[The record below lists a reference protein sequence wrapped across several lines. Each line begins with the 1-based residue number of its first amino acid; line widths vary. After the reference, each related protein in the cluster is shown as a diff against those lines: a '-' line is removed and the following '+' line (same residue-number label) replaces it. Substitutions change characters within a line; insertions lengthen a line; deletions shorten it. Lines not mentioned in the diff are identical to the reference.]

1 MTIDIDYIKILLTDF
16 QECESAYIDS
26 SFFSKYIKEDEN
38 KFIFHWE
45 ILQDKGLVSGTNGK
59 QINVI
64 QHGLNDYVFIS
75 GINLR
80 LTDQGHQFYEALKDE
95 EILEKLKSNVKS
107 FSLDSMIKMG
117 KILFDKK
124 LESLLDV

>member
-1 MTIDIDYIKILLTDF
+1 MKIDIDYIKMLLNDF
-16 QECESAYIDS
+16 EECDSAYLNS
-26 SFFSKYIKEDEN
+26 LFLRKYLTKNEN

-45 ILQDKGLVSGTNGK
+45 ILQDKGLVSGANGK
-59 QINVI
+59 VVNII
-64 QHGLNDYVFIS
+64 QHGLNDYIFIG

-107 FSLDSMIKMG
+107 FSIDSMMKVA

-124 LESLLDV
+124 LESLLDA